1 MVISFCNKIYSHGLH
16 VGMDKKCAA
25 DTRIPKMPL
34 TAPAVCVCTF
44 AATFCC
50 GSPHPA
56 IRRGPP
62 HGCAHLGGSKLT
74 AGGRNT
80 SHHPKLLIQILY
92 SPFSLP
98 CLLPFSSPRPAG
110 EPPPQLR
117 LAVDAVGRRG
127 RRYSS
132 TL

>member
-1 MVISFCNKIYSHGLH
+1 MILNK
-16 VGMDKKCAA
+16 KKKQINSNLKA
-25 DTRIPKMPL
+25 L
-34 TAPAVCVCTF
+34 EVCVCTF

-98 CLLPFSSPRPAG
+98 CVLPFSSPRRAG
-110 EPPPQLR
+110 EPREPPPQLR
-117 LAVDAVGRRG
+117 LAVDAGIALLSRLHRC
-127 RRYSS
+127 RPRLP
-132 TL
+132 TQREAAERL